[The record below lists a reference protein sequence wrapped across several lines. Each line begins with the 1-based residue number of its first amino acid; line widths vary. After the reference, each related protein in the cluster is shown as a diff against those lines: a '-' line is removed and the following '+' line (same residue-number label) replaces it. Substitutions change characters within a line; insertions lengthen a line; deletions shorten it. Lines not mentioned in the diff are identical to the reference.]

1 MRFQGNPSIMA
12 VSGNPKLPPLTEL
25 VKQVEY
31 PVYGLGVPYLGL
43 QLRSIHYGIEEENK
57 DLVGLGLFYAQ
68 RYLGSPQVLAVESS
82 LIPSNLQFENREVA
96 VDWSW
101 ANLVTLR
108 DSLFKLHTN
117 EPAELLDD
125 EVIDRRF
132 QESVI
137 EIQNYP
143 WAVLTSKSAT
153 TLLMGLEVSRGDRG
167 EILGRR
173 FEGRHMLLAISIG
186 LEPDQFVAAI
196 KQFTP
201 LQENEIAAQRHQEEF
216 ERLMQG

>member
-1 MRFQGNPSIMA
+1 MAASSNP
-12 VSGNPKLPPLTEL
+12 NLPPLPEL
-25 VKQVEY
+25 VKQVDF

-43 QLRSIHYGIEEENK
+43 QLRSLHYGIEEENK

-82 LIPSNLQFENREVA
+82 VIPANLDQEDKGVA
-96 VDWSW
+96 VEWSW
-101 ANLVTLR
+101 ANLVILR
-108 DSLFKLHTN
+108 DSLFRLHTN

-125 EVIDRRF
+125 EVVDRRF
-132 QESVI
+132 QESI
-137 EIQNYP
+137 EEIQNYP

-153 TLLMGLEVSRGDRG
+153 PLLVGLEVSRGDRG
-167 EILGRR
+167 EILSRR
-173 FEGRHMLLAISIG
+173 FDGRQMLLTISIG

-196 KQFTP
+196 KQFA
-201 LQENEIAAQRHQEEF
+201 LLRENETAAHRHQEEF

>member
-1 MRFQGNPSIMA
+1 MA
-12 VSGNPKLPPLTEL
+12 ASGNPNLPPLPEL
-25 VKQVEY
+25 VKQVDF

-57 DLVGLGLFYAQ
+57 GLVGLGLFYAQ

-82 LIPSNLQFENREVA
+82 VIPANLDHEDKKVA

-108 DSLFKLHTN
+108 DSLIRLHTN

-125 EVIDRRF
+125 EVVDRRF
-132 QESVI
+132 QESI
-137 EIQNYP
+137 EEIQNYP

-153 TLLMGLEVSRGDRG
+153 KLLIGLEVSRGDRG

-173 FEGRHMLLAISIG
+173 FDGQQMMLTISIG

-196 KQFTP
+196 KQFA
-201 LQENEIAAQRHQEEF
+201 LLRENEKAAHRHQEEF